1 MNIQG
6 VVLALSLL
14 LAAMPAR
21 AANDAASAD
30 QVEAERVAP
39 VAELSPGQRLV
50 RELTARY
57 DATPARCA
65 DAEAAH
71 KCSGVMLRGTR
82 QNLPEGQYAWEPYPR
97 GRTLDTSF
105 TFVRADIRISRL
117 AWHYSNGFIID
128 PPRELSVNCFFPI
141 DAVSDER
148 LDNGCGANKSRRY
161 TYSLCE
167 MLLADAPAMDRDSE
181 EYRWTTEQLAELWL
195 EWDRRYDAD
204 LRRRCSYALNDAHA
218 TQRFEIALAVAAKAS
233 QLTDKPN
240 DMKVQTWNPGYD
252 PRLPIRAFFYL
263 DDQGRPFA
271 ERDREQFERATG
283 MHLPIIKVL
292 IAGEGERNVVFE
304 FLE

>member
-6 VVLALSLL
+6 VVFALSLL
-14 LAAMPAR
+14 LVALLAR
-21 AANDAASAD
+21 AASDVPSPD
-30 QVEAERVAP
+30 QVEAER
-39 VAELSPGQRLV
+39 LSPGQHLV

-57 DATPARCA
+57 EATPARCA
-65 DAEAAH
+65 DGDAAY

-117 AWHYSNGFIID
+117 AWNYSNGFIIAA
-128 PPRELSVNCFFPI
+128 PQELSVNCFFPI

-148 LDNGCGANKSRRY
+148 LDNGCGANKSHRY
-161 TYSLCE
+161 IYSLCE
-167 MLLADAPAMDRDSE
+167 TLLADAAAMDRDSE
-181 EYRWTTEQLAELWL
+181 EYRWTTAQLAELWL
-195 EWDRRYDAD
+195 EWDRHFAAD

-233 QLTDKPN
+233 RLTDKPN

-263 DDQGRPFA
+263 NDQGRPFA
-271 ERDREQFERATG
+271 ERDREQFERVTG

-292 IAGEGERNVVFE
+292 IAGEGERNFVFE

>member
-6 VVLALSLL
+6 VVFALSLL
-14 LAAMPAR
+14 LVALLAR
-21 AANDAASAD
+21 AASDAPSPD
-30 QVEAERVAP
+30 QVEAER
-39 VAELSPGQRLV
+39 LSPGQHLV

-57 DATPARCA
+57 EATPARCA
-65 DAEAAH
+65 DGDAAY

-128 PPRELSVNCFFPI
+128 PPQELSVNCFFPI

-148 LDNGCGANKSRRY
+148 LDNGCGANRSHRY

-167 MLLADAPAMDRDSE
+167 TLLADATAMDRDRDSE
-181 EYRWTTEQLAELWL
+181 EYRWTTDQLAELWL
-195 EWDRRYDAD
+195 EWDRHFTAD

-218 TQRFEIALAVAAKAS
+218 TQRFEIALTVAAKAS
-233 QLTDKPN
+233 RLTDKPN
-240 DMKVQTWNPGYD
+240 DMKVQTWSPGYD

-263 DDQGRPFA
+263 NDQGRPFA
-271 ERDREQFERATG
+271 ERDREQFERVTG

-292 IAGEGERNVVFE
+292 IAGEGERNFVFE